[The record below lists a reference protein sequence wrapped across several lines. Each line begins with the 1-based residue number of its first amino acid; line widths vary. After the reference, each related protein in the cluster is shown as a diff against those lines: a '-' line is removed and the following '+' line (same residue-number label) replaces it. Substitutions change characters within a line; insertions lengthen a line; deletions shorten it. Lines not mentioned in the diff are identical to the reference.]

1 MCDFFYTLD
10 SERSVLFRT
19 CPVLV
24 WLGEDCD
31 GHGDG
36 TIVVHQANHEEQ
48 PPEDDAPVLVHDNC
62 GEGCEHGHCHDG
74 LTDHHPCWP
83 VGNLAQDNIRQGGI
97 LWHILI
103 GYDQGHCGGHHPTQQ
118 EQAEQQGLPHFI

>member
-31 GHGDG
+31 GHGEG
-36 TIVVHQANHEEQ
+36 AVVVHQANHEEQ

-74 LTDHHPCWP
+74 LTDHHPW
-83 VGNLAQDNIRQGGI
+83 
-97 LWHILI
+97 
-103 GYDQGHCGGHHPTQQ
+103 
-118 EQAEQQGLPHFI
+118 